1 VRTAW
6 ASWALAGIAVIA
18 IALTFK
24 PVVENDGVGYFV
36 YLHSVVVDHD
46 LDFKD
51 EYAAAAAAGVQ
62 VWPGL
67 VGQPTPTG
75 LVADYF
81 PVGAALLSLPLY
93 GAALALQPS
102 GEPQFG
108 PPFSQAFALASLLYG
123 LLSLALTYRLGLA
136 ITGSAPAAGIGAA
149 AAALAT
155 PFAYYLLY
163 EPSYSHTFSAFAV
176 AAFLLAWWTGRERRT
191 ISGWLGLGLLG
202 GLMALVRW
210 QDGPLV
216 AIALLDLPRAR
227 WRVLL
232 LAPGA
237 LVAFAPQLW
246 VDLVVFGSWIPVRP
260 AGQELAP
267 LSGHYLEVLFS
278 SNHGL
283 FVWSPILLA
292 AAAGIALLRERAFAA
307 AAAYAFVLQTAI
319 NGAAPDWWGGYTFG
333 MRRFLDLVP
342 FAAVG
347 LAALAV
353 RLGPKLAVLG
363 AAAFAAWNLLLVAN
377 LTYVIRIDRDPGY
390 AGLVFGQWQA
400 LPFVPR
406 LLVQGE
412 VVRSLLVGPLVN
424 HPLDPARALTLLA
437 LISACAAFAFWVA
450 ARRVPEPVAA
460 RHP

>member
-1 VRTAW
+1 VRAAW
-6 ASWALAGIAVIA
+6 APWALAGIAVIA

-46 LDFKD
+46 LDLTD
-51 EYAAAAAAGVQ
+51 EYTAAAAAGVQ

-67 VGQPTPTG
+67 VGQRTPTG
-75 LVADYF
+75 MVADYF
-81 PVGAALLSLPLY
+81 PVGAAILSLPLY
-93 GAALALQPS
+93 LAALALQPS

-108 PPFSQAFALASLLYG
+108 PPFTQAFALASLLYG
-123 LLSLALTYRLGLA
+123 LLALALAYRLGLA
-136 ITGSAPAAGIGAA
+136 ITGSAWAAGLGAV

-155 PFAYYLLY
+155 PFVYYLLY

-176 AAFLLAWWTGRERRT
+176 AAFLLAWWTRREQRST
-191 ISGWLGLGLLG
+191 AGWLGLGLLG
-202 GLMALVRW
+202 GLMAAVRW
-210 QDGPLV
+210 QDGPLL

-246 VDLVVFGSWIPVRP
+246 VDLVIFGTWLPVRP
-260 AGQELAP
+260 AGQELTP

-278 SNHGL
+278 SYHGL

-292 AAAGIALLRERAFAA
+292 AAAGIALLREKAFAVA
-307 AAAYAFVLQTAI
+307 AGYAFILETAI

-347 LAALAV
+347 MAALAV
-353 RLGPKLAVLG
+353 RLGPKLAALG
-363 AAAFAAWNLLLVAN
+363 AAAFTAWNLVLVAN
-377 LTYVIRIDRDPGY
+377 LTYVIKVDRDPGFM
-390 AGLVFGQWQA
+390 GLVAGQWTA
-400 LPFVPR
+400 LRFLPN
-406 LLVQGE
+406 LLAQGA
-412 VVRSLLVGPLVN
+412 VVRSLAVGPLV
-424 HPLDPARALTLLA
+424 HQPLDPFGGAVLLV
-437 LISACAAFAFWVA
+437 LIAAVVA
-450 ARRVPEPVAA
+450 ASFSVALRPGA
-460 RHP
+460 VAPA